1 MTTSKNKTDTTSNE
15 AKEHNCGHNLVD
27 WDGDGNCITC
37 ARDKVADPL
46 GDMLEAMGVDV
57 IDVTPKEQSDDTR

>member
-15 AKEHNCGHNLVD
+15 TKEHNCGHNLVD

-37 ARDKVADPL
+37 ARDKIADPL
-46 GDMLEAMGVDV
+46 GDMFEAMGVDV
-57 IDVTPKEQSDDTR
+57 IDVTPKEQSDE